1 MTIKEKIAEIMG
13 NESFADNDAKI
24 NEIITSLG
32 AYMVSKD
39 QYNKKVN
46 ELGALQDSMK
56 ALESAKL
63 SADEKNKKDLEDL
76 IKATKESEYNFKLK
90 SNRLEAIEIFK
101 NAGLN
106 ESDYKDFV
114 DQESKSYIVSD
125 DEEKTKMLAQSF
137 VNTLNSQKKMVE
149 DKIRKEIQGNNP
161 TPPNGDGNDTMTREK
176 LNKMTYSEE
185 MAFAQKNPD
194 VYAQLISNK

>member
-1 MTIKEKIAEIMG
+1 MG

-125 DEEKTKMLAQSF
+125 DEEKTKILAQSF
-137 VNTLNSQKKMVE
+137 VNTLKSQKKMVE

>member
-13 NESFADNDAKI
+13 NEKLTDNDAKI

-46 ELGALQDSMK
+46 ELGALQDNMK
-56 ALESAKL
+56 ALENAKL
-63 SADEKNKKDLEDL
+63 SAEEKNKKDLEDL

-106 ESDYKDFV
+106 ENDYKDFV
-114 DQESKSYIVSD
+114 NQESKSYIVSD
-125 DEEKTKMLAQSF
+125 DEERTKILAQSF

-149 DKIRKEIQGNNP
+149 QKIREEIQGNNP
-161 TPPNGDGNDTMTREK
+161 TPPDGDGKDTMTKEK
-176 LNKMTYSEE
+176 INKMTYSEE
-185 MAFAQKNPD
+185 MAFAQKNPE
-194 VYAQLISNK
+194 VYAQLISK

>member
-125 DEEKTKMLAQSF
+125 DEEKTKILAQSF
-137 VNTLNSQKKMVE
+137 VNTLKSQKKMVE

>member
-106 ESDYKDFV
+106 ENDYKDFV

-125 DEEKTKMLAQSF
+125 DEEKTKILAQSF

-161 TPPNGDGNDTMTREK
+161 TPPNGDGNDVMTREK